1 MVCNKL
7 HGQPTWSLFWC
18 AGLYLVPQEARTIIT
33 GRIKCSV
40 SKQASALNFPG
51 EDNLKYHRRMTHCEF
66 YWCCWGQLIIFTHK
80 ELNVYAQCLCST
92 HTSTQ
97 SLPSLMCIPS
107 SVQQGPVNELASAI
121 RRLSAWSMP
130 ASPRQVRGSQLAH
143 VMHKKKCAI
152 QRTLPTETA
161 RGQWSNGDK
170 RGRRRDGERKRDAC
184 CCHLPPW
191 TLPTNLRPKPHLTNE
206 YRDAEH
212 RHGPSATTLTMH
224 IHHSIE
230 SKGNGVC
237 VRERGRKKRKHYKM
251 KKEKKIVQ

>member
-1 MVCNKL
+1 MSLPALSVVCRL
-7 HGQPTWSLFWC
+7 DQCQPRLAKS
-18 AGLYLVPQEARTIIT
+18 GEAN
-33 GRIKCSV
+33 S
-40 SKQASALNFPG
+40 
-51 EDNLKYHRRMTHCEF
+51 
-66 YWCCWGQLIIFTHK
+66 
-80 ELNVYAQCLCST
+80 
-92 HTSTQ
+92 HTS
-97 SLPSLMCIPS
+97 CI
-107 SVQQGPVNELASAI
+107 
-121 RRLSAWSMP
+121 
-130 ASPRQVRGSQLAH
+130 
-143 VMHKKKCAI
+143 KKKCAT